1 MKLKT
6 IKFKMPWRGREP
18 GHIDNKLDF
27 GVSLELVRR
36 GIAEYV
42 DAELPVEKQPVKEQK
57 RKGWR

>member
-6 IKFKMPWRGREP
+6 IKFKLPWRGREP
-18 GHIDNKLDF
+18 GQLDNKLDF

-42 DAELPVEKQPVKEQK
+42 EAEQADKQPAKEQK